1 MRKVTQ
7 IASAAL
13 VAMTMAACTSASAT
27 PSAAPASAGPSA
39 GPSLTV
45 YYEESAQVELVAPSG
60 ERVFFDVTDPTLISA
75 APTAKD
81 ILLTTHLHSDHY
93 NQAWADAFPGQQVT
107 NKAGEFTFG
116 TTKVKSLDAAHDD
129 NPILPGEATN
139 HIFVVEF
146 AGFKVVQLGSTG
158 QLALTADQLAAIGSD
173 VDLVIGP
180 LQNVGGG
187 DPTNSKP
194 IDVINQIKPKLVVP
208 SHTGLEYVQAAG
220 KQWDALWSGKK
231 SVTIPLAELPT
242 RTTLLCMG
250 SLGPSYGKILKA
262 PEAKW

>member
-1 MRKVTQ
+1 MRKIRL

-13 VAMTMAACTSASAT
+13 VAMTLAACTGANAT
-27 PSAAPASAGPSA
+27 PTAAPASAAPSA

-45 YYEESAQVELVAPSG
+45 FYEESAQAELVAPTG
-60 ERVFFDVTDPTLISA
+60 ERLFFDVADPTLVSA
-75 APTAKD
+75 PPKAGD

-93 NQAWADAFPGQQVT
+93 NQTWADAFPGQKVT
-107 NKAGEFTFG
+107 NTAGEFTFG
-116 TTKVKSLDAAHDD
+116 TTKVKSIDAAHDD
-129 NPILPGEATN
+129 NAILPGEATN
-139 HIFVVEF
+139 HILIVEF
-146 AGFKVVQLGSTG
+146 AGFKIVALGSTG
-158 QLALTADQLAAIGSD
+158 QLALNPEQLAAIGTD
-173 VDLVIGP
+173 VEIVIGP

-194 IDVINQIKPKLVVP
+194 IDVINQIKPRLVVP

-220 KQWDALWSGKK
+220 KQWDAMWSGKK
-231 SVTIPLAELPT
+231 SVTIPRSELPT

-250 SLGPSYGKILKA
+250 TLGPSYGTIFKA